1 MPPFDILSNVY
12 CNIDRSTDMDIINF
26 TSPFTGAEIKCVELD
41 DRTLLIDAPIGP
53 RSLYTLQYDAEHDCY
68 LLPAEILAKIDTV
81 SATQAAKMLDTG
93 KMQVSRMCESG
104 QLKSV
109 KTLGRLVIEKSS
121 VVERQEHDRDNR
133 ELDTNYPQ

>member
-1 MPPFDILSNVY
+1 
-12 CNIDRSTDMDIINF
+12 MDIIGF

-53 RSLYTLQYDAEHDCY
+53 RSLYALEYDAERDCY
-68 LLPAEILAKIDTV
+68 LLPAEILATIGTM
-81 SATQAAKMLDTG
+81 SASDAAAVLDTG

-121 VVERQEHDRDNR
+121 VMERKRHDRGNS
-133 ELDTNYPQ
+133 ELDADDTQ